1 MTAPL
6 ASAPAAS
13 APRASAPQPR
23 PGILDIVPYKPGKA
37 GKPAPGRK
45 LHKLSSNESGLGPS
59 PAGMAAFAD
68 VAGAL
73 EMYPD
78 GAAGRLKAKIAEV
91 HGLEEDRLYVGAG
104 SDEIIS
110 NLCRAYAGEGRSIV
124 QTRHGFSYYWLAAK
138 AAGAEPL
145 FAPETDL
152 HADVDAILKTVRED
166 TGVVFLANPNNPT
179 GTLIPASEVRRLRE
193 ELPDGVILAIDGAY
207 AEYMDP
213 EGEYEDGVALV
224 RERIEGG
231 QRDTLMMRTFSKI
244 YGLGGL
250 RVGWAYAPE
259 EMIGVFDRIRSPFNV
274 NAPALA
280 AAEAALGDQDFVRR
294 NRAHNEHER
303 ARVRER
309 AGALG
314 FESPTPSANFVLLR
328 MRGET
333 DDARAGEAERLI
345 AHLERDGIMVRSV
358 AGAWLP
364 GYVRVSVGSTEAN
377 DAFLESLE
385 RFAAA

>member
-1 MTAPL
+1 MTAATVQPT
-6 ASAPAAS
+6 
-13 APRASAPQPR
+13 PR
-23 PGILDIVPYKPGKA
+23 PGLLDIVPYKPGKA
-37 GKPAPGRK
+37 GEPAPGRK
-45 LHKLSSNESGLGPS
+45 IHKLSSNESGLGPS
-59 PAGMAAFAD
+59 PAGMEAFAAT
-68 VAGAL
+68 AGAL
-73 EMYPD
+73 EVYPD
-78 GAAGRLKAKIAEV
+78 GAASRLKAKIAEL

-110 NLCRAYAGEGRSIV
+110 LLCRAYAGEGRSIV

-145 FAPETDL
+145 FAEERDL
-152 HADVDAILKTVRED
+152 HADVDAILGAVRED

-179 GTLIPASEVRRLRE
+179 GTLIPPSEIRRLRE
-193 ELPDGVILAIDGAY
+193 ALPDGVILALDGAY

-213 EGEYEDGVALV
+213 EGDYEDGAALV
-224 RERIEGG
+224 RERIASG

-244 YGLGGL
+244 YGLGAL

-259 EMIGVFDRIRSPFNV
+259 DMIGVFDRIRSPFNV

-280 AAEAALGDQDFVRR
+280 AAEAALGDQAFVAR
-294 NRAHNEHER
+294 NREHNARER
-303 ARVRER
+303 ARVRQR
-309 AGALG
+309 AGGLG

-333 DDARAGEAERLI
+333 DEARQAEAERLI
-345 AHLERDGIMVRSV
+345 AHLERDGVMVRNV

-364 GYVRVSVGSTEAN
+364 GYVRVSIGSVEAN
-377 DAFLESLE
+377 DTFLDSLE
-385 RFAAA
+385 AFARA